1 MTDDFAACSIQS
13 TKFPIILEYIE
24 DTVLSYRDCYTK
36 IKNGM
41 TWIITDKP
49 KYFDP
54 VDIIWTSIDKYVCD
68 NDISQNK
75 KIVDEYGLLKA
86 LKLQNDEYG
95 FDGFLDRDENRF
107 YAGLAFNIIREDID
121 YNDIYTKKEYKDINN
136 KARKQIYIQT
146 YNEEPIA
153 FRTRSKK

>member
-1 MTDDFAACSIQS
+1 MTDDFAACSIKS
-13 TKFPIILEYIE
+13 IEFPIILEYIE
-24 DTVLSYRDCYTK
+24 DTVLSYSDCYTK
-36 IKNGM
+36 TINGL

-54 VDIIWTSIDKYVCD
+54 TDIIWTSIDKYVSD
-68 NDISQNK
+68 NDVSENK
-75 KIVDEYGLLKA
+75 KIIDDYGMFKA

-95 FDGFLDRDENRF
+95 FDGYLDMEESRF
-107 YAGLAFNIIREDID
+107 YACLAFNIIREDID
-121 YNDIYTKKEYKDINN
+121 YNDVYTKKEYKEINN

-153 FRTRSKK
+153 FRTRSNK